1 MTLVSERMASKKP
14 HPVDQHVGSRV
25 RLRRMLLGLSQERLG
40 ESLGITFQQV
50 QKYEKGVNRIGASRL
65 LQISE
70 ILDVPVEFFFEEA
83 PHIDGRRAPGMAEA
97 DSETFI
103 LEFLNSREGLELNRA
118 FAKIADPKVRK
129 RVVNLV
135 RSLSATSDKP

>member
-1 MTLVSERMASKKP
+1 
-14 HPVDQHVGSRV
+14 
-25 RLRRMLLGLSQERLG
+25 
-40 ESLGITFQQV
+40 
-50 QKYEKGVNRIGASRL
+50 
-65 LQISE
+65 
-70 ILDVPVEFFFEEA
+70 
-83 PHIDGRRAPGMAEA
+83 MAEG
-97 DSETFI
+97 DSEAFI